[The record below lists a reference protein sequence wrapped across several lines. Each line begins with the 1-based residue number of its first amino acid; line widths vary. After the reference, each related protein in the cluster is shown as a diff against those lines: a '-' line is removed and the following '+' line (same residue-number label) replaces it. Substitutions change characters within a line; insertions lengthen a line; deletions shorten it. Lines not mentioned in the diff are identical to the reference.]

1 MKNYLSIILILG
13 VSIVSS
19 CKHSSNSHMDE
30 NDVWKLGWRMIESSM
45 NENFEI
51 ADVQFDSLMNSSE
64 KMYIKFLITGLD
76 IKSKLGKNDEIVKF

>member
-1 MKNYLSIILILG
+1 
-13 VSIVSS
+13 
-19 CKHSSNSHMDE
+19 
-30 NDVWKLGWRMIESSM
+30 VWKLGWRMIESSM

-64 KMYIKFLITGLD
+64 KMDIKFLITGLD

>member
-1 MKNYLSIILILG
+1 
-13 VSIVSS
+13 
-19 CKHSSNSHMDE
+19 MDE

-64 KMYIKFLITGLD
+64 KMDIKFLITGLD